1 MIILTWFVN
10 TTPEKAQQKL
20 SENFFLHFMSFV
32 IGHLGMDSFVEETKK
47 KERLFFL
54 LSNGL
59 SEVLSAAFNFIY
71 SAKNL

>member
-1 MIILTWFVN
+1 VN

-47 KERLFFL
+47 KKKIVFLL